1 MISGGDMAGKIR
13 LNKRSVQTKT
23 FELKPG
29 ETNKRWVVLDA
40 EGVILGRL
48 AAAVALRLRGKHL
61 AIFTPSVD
69 CGDNVIIVNAE
80 KVRMTGRKAAEK
92 EFHYHTGYAGGIK
105 TRTRA
110 QILAG
115 RFPERVIEKAVE
127 RMMPRGPLGR
137 RQMDNLKVYAG
148 GEHPHAAQNPVKIDF
163 AAANPK
169 NKRVK

>member
-1 MISGGDMAGKIR
+1 MAGKIR
-13 LNKRSVQTKT
+13 LTKRSVQTKS
-23 FELKPG
+23 FALKPAAVKKG
-29 ETNKRWVVLDA
+29 WVLIDA

-48 AAAVALRLRGKHL
+48 AAVVAQRLRGKHL
-61 AIFTPSVD
+61 PTFTPSVD
-69 CGDNVIIVNAE
+69 CGDHVVVVNAE
-80 KVRMTGRKAAEK
+80 KVRLTGNKARDRA
-92 EFHYHTGYAGGIK
+92 FHYHTGYPGGIK
-105 TRTRA
+105 SRTPA

-137 RQMDNLKVYAG
+137 RQMGHLKVFKG
-148 GEHPHAAQNPVKIDF
+148 PEHPHAAQNPVKIDF